1 MQAQAMV
8 DTDSTRHW
16 RDLLEGRL
24 ICPAALFHTTSH
36 EHTLLDMIQEF
47 PLMAAG
53 HHLPASIFGAA
64 ASSITITAK
73 RSVLVWGKKAKS

>member
-8 DTDSTRHW
+8 DTDSTRPW

-24 ICPAALFHTTSH
+24 ICPASIFHITSH
-36 EHTLLDMIQEF
+36 EHTILNMIQEF
-47 PLMAAG
+47 PLMAAW
-53 HHLPASIFGAA
+53 HHRMHPFSGAA